1 MILETYIPGNGET
14 VAGKALA
21 EMMEGVAEG
30 RSYADM
36 MRLRISGGVSD
47 QCNDTYFV
55 AHENGK
61 SLSRLWHGWGKHKDA
76 IGNFGNFLTLE
87 ELQGQGIGTKMM
99 QLWKKT
105 IDEEENKPLGLFC
118 SSKERPA
125 QMYFRYGF
133 RPALKGKS
141 YGPLYLPLGNSPET
155 FQEFCDMYYQPA
167 EKLIA
172 RPATIEWRHEI
183 DLLLKFALL
192 DRGIKFGIGGFTVIE
207 EALLYAPGKAE
218 QIFTPAGRCVGW
230 RVGEETQVFPLY
242 EGLEIVKED

>member
-1 MILETYIPGNGET
+1 MVIEKYIPGKGMNT
-14 VAGKALA
+14 AGKAI
-21 EMMEGVAEG
+21 EKMMEDVNDG

-36 MRLRISGGVSD
+36 MRLRISGGVSEE
-47 QCNDTYFV
+47 CYDTYFV
-55 AHENGK
+55 AHKNGEA
-61 SLSRLWHGWGKHKDA
+61 LSRLWHGWGKHPDA

-87 ELQGQGIGTKMM
+87 HLQGQGIGKQMM
-99 QLWKKT
+99 EVWKET
-105 IDEEENKPLGLFC
+105 IRDEKNKPLGLFC

-155 FQEFCDMYYQPA
+155 FQEFCEMYYKPA
-167 EKLIA
+167 DKLIA
-172 RPATIEWRHEI
+172 RSATVEYRHEI

-192 DRGIKFGIGGFTVIE
+192 DRGLRFGIGGFTVIE

-218 QIFTPAGRCVGW
+218 QLFTPDGHCVGW
-230 RVGEETQVFPLY
+230 RVGDEVQVYPLY
-242 EGLEIVKED
+242 EGLEIQN